1 MDLEFLNILE
11 AKVKE
16 AAEYIESLTEKN
28 NELLLDRNRVRA
40 LQDELNKLRTE
51 KDLNI
56 EKHLQ
61 REIAIKAKIQD
72 IIDKLSVIKPRGE

>member
-1 MDLEFLNILE
+1 MDLEFLNTLE
-11 AKVKE
+11 AKIKE
-16 AAEYIESLTEKN
+16 ATEYIESLTEKN

-61 REIAIKAKIQD
+61 REIAIKTKVQD